1 MQHVLIDWRCLR
13 SVFTLRMNSTTHTHT
28 QRERRPDLFRTLDS
42 FLFSFPGESLQ
53 HEQRWKAIAPAGGVG
68 VN

>member
-1 MQHVLIDWRCLR
+1 MFAL
-13 SVFTLRMNSTTHTHT
+13 SVYSQDELNNTHTE
-28 QRERRPDLFRTLDS
+28 RERRPDLFRTLDS